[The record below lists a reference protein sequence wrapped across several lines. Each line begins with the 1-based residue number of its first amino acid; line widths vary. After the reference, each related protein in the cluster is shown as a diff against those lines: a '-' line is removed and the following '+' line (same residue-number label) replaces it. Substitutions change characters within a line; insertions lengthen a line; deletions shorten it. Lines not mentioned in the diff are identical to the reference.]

1 MTSKFSVGVI
11 IPTYNRF
18 EETLKAVD
26 SVLNQTL
33 AVSQVVVVDD
43 GSEKEILEK
52 LKSELQYRFVELLEI
67 KHSAHP
73 GIVREAGRS
82 ILQTEWIAFLDS
94 DDYWNPNK
102 MERIFFHQEIYG
114 AEAICSLASGMVYPN
129 DRRKSARYLTR
140 REVFKENKIINSS
153 VVIRSDL
160 LDQIGGVATSYS
172 VRGCED
178 YATWLR
184 VTDKSRWLFVN
195 EPLIFYN
202 QTSIDSIRG
211 NEEFQQDF
219 SNISAMLDYV
229 LYSKSNGYRKFLS
242 LRVILRFFWR
252 FVV

>member
-1 MTSKFSVGVI
+1 MKTTFSVGVI

-33 AVSQVVVVDD
+33 EVSQVVVVDD
-43 GSEKEILEK
+43 GSDKAILEK
-52 LKSELQYRFVELLEI
+52 LKAELQSRSVELLEI

-94 DDYWNPNK
+94 DDYWHPNK
-102 MERIFFHQEIYG
+102 MERTFFHQEIYG
-114 AEAICSLASGMVYPN
+114 AEAICSLASEMVNSN
-129 DRRKSARYLTR
+129 DKRVMTGYLTR
-140 REVFKENKIINSS
+140 REVFKENRIINSS

-160 LDQIGGVATSYS
+160 LDQIGGIATSYS

-195 EPLIFYN
+195 EPLIFYSE
-202 QTSIDSIRG
+202 TSKDSIRS

-219 SNISAMLDYV
+219 SNVSSLLDYV
-229 LYSKSNGYRKFLS
+229 LYSKMTGSRRFLS
-242 LRVILRFFWR
+242 LRVFLKFFWR
-252 FVV
+252 FVI